1 LDSSHTV
8 YFFCDHRDPSKQS
21 FQDLLYVIVKQLLD
35 DTLSFQDAKY
45 WYDENRKL
53 AKERNEV
60 PKPLSVVEYCILIK
74 RLCSRWNS
82 VNIVVDALDECTEL
96 KDFTLGL
103 ANLIDYSNIRLLV
116 TSRETVDLRR
126 ELIPLAAYHVPMVDH
141 MRNDIQNYLSG
152 EVRTR
157 IAAGRLKIREKS
169 LEDKIIVALEAK
181 ADGM

>member
-1 LDSSHTV
+1 MDSSHTV

-21 FQDLLYVIVKQLLD
+21 FQDLLFVVVKQLLD
-35 DTLSFQDAKY
+35 DTSSFQEAKS
-45 WYDENRKL
+45 WYDEKL
-53 AKERNEV
+53 AKERSEV
-60 PKPLSVVEYCILIK
+60 PKPLSVVEYCVLIK

-82 VNIVVDALDECTEL
+82 VNIVVDALDECIEL
-96 KDFTLGL
+96 EDFTLGL
-103 ANLIDYSNIRLLV
+103 ANLIDSSNIRLLV

-126 ELIPLAAYHVPMVDH
+126 ELIPLAAHHVPMVDH